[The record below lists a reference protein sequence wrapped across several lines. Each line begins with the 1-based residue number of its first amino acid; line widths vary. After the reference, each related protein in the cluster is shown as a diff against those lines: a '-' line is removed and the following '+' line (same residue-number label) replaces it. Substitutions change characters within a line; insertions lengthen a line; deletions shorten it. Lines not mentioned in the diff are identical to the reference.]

1 MTNEQQAVLQELR
14 RISRLLTVVATK
26 EVATK
31 RERISILADAGF
43 EPKEIADLVGT
54 TPNTVSVTL
63 HSLRKRQSERT
74 GRGRRSNP

>member
-26 EVATK
+26 EVGTK
-31 RERISILADAGF
+31 RDRISILADAGF

-63 HSLRKRQSERT
+63 HSLRKQQSERT
-74 GRGRRSNP
+74 SRGRRSNP

>member
-1 MTNEQQAVLQELR
+1 MSSDQEGVLQELR

-63 HSLRKRQSERT
+63 YSLRKEQSQRT
-74 GRGRRSNP
+74 GHGRRSNP